1 MAPSGAVVA
10 GAEDENAHMHLLSG
24 RAHPVWVLRAA
35 DILQPTPTRLWRV
48 DERLARSQTEYAM
61 TAPTDEKSAEFQ
73 RGWDAA
79 ILAARSW
86 HEGKAKQALVL
97 SRRSRFP
104 KNLERESEV
113 HKHSAEMMMT
123 LSPDDV

>member
-1 MAPSGAVVA
+1 
-10 GAEDENAHMHLLSG
+10 
-24 RAHPVWVLRAA
+24 
-35 DILQPTPTRLWRV
+35 
-48 DERLARSQTEYAM
+48 M

-104 KNLERESEV
+104 KNLEREAEV